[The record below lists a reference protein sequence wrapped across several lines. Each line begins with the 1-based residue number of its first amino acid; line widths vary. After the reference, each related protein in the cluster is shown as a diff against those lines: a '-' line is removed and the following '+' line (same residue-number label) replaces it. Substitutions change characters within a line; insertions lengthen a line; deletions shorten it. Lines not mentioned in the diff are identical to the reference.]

1 MKKNNEEVN
10 NNKSKDNIKE
20 KVEMKK
26 TNFIILLLII
36 VISLTLLSFLGIV
49 IFKRIYSKT
58 VVMTYDDI
66 KFTRNDYM
74 MYLRLAKTSLFDE
87 KTNKL
92 PKATLNTI
100 IDKENNVNVDTYL
113 RNKVE
118 QSLKIAGAV
127 QAIAKRENI
136 VIDEEKEQK
145 LKDDKEKYINSLGG
159 KDKFIKFLKENN
171 TTEEAYDN
179 MAYTDMLYNTIYSN
193 LYSEGKI
200 YDLTEK
206 EKENAKQEY
215 EKNYYKARQ
224 ILFIFVDPSTKEKL
238 SDSAVEQKKLLAD
251 TVREKINNDSN
262 FDEFIKKYS
271 DDAVDTDPP
280 YDMYFKSGEVLQ
292 EIEDTTKSLDIGE
305 VSDVIK
311 SNYAFH
317 IIKRDALDDSYLNKI
332 YEQKREEKFMK
343 VVNDQ
348 INQSVI
354 IIEDSFTNMKIN

>member
-305 VSDVIK
+305 VSDVIE

>member
-10 NNKSKDNIKE
+10 NNKSKGDIKE
-20 KVEMKK
+20 KVKNKK
-26 TNFIILLLII
+26 TKHVILLLVII
-36 VISLTLLSFLGIV
+36 ISLVLLSFLGIV
-49 IFKRIYSKT
+49 IFKKVYNKG
-58 VVMTYDDI
+58 VVMTYDDV

-100 IDKENNVNVDTYL
+100 IDKENNINVDTYL

-127 QAIAKRENI
+127 QAIAKKENI

-145 LKDDKEKYINSLGG
+145 LKEDKEKYINSIGG
-159 KDKFIKFLKENN
+159 KDKFLKFLRENN
-171 TTEEAYDN
+171 TTEETYDN

-206 EKENAKQEY
+206 EKESAKQEY

-292 EIEDTTKSLDIGE
+292 EIEDTTKSLNIGE

-348 INQSVI
+348 INHSVI

>member
-238 SDSAVEQKKLLAD
+238 SDPAVEQKKLLAD

>member
-66 KFTRNDYM
+66 KFIRNDYM

>member
-26 TNFIILLLII
+26 TNFIILILII

>member
-1 MKKNNEEVN
+1 
-10 NNKSKDNIKE
+10 
-20 KVEMKK
+20 
-26 TNFIILLLII
+26 
-36 VISLTLLSFLGIV
+36 
-49 IFKRIYSKT
+49 
-58 VVMTYDDI
+58 
-66 KFTRNDYM
+66 
-74 MYLRLAKTSLFDE
+74 
-87 KTNKL
+87 
-92 PKATLNTI
+92 
-100 IDKENNVNVDTYL
+100 
-113 RNKVE
+113 
-118 QSLKIAGAV
+118 
-127 QAIAKRENI
+127 
-136 VIDEEKEQK
+136 
-145 LKDDKEKYINSLGG
+145 
-159 KDKFIKFLKENN
+159 
-171 TTEEAYDN
+171 

>member
-1 MKKNNEEVN
+1 MKKNNEEVS
-10 NNKSKDNIKE
+10 NNKSKDNMKE
-20 KVEMKK
+20 KNKSKK
-26 TNFIILLLII
+26 IKFVILLLVMII
-36 VISLTLLSFLGIV
+36 TLALLSFFGIA

-58 VVMTYDDI
+58 VVMTYDDV

-92 PKATLNTI
+92 PRATLNTI
-100 IDKENNVNVDTYL
+100 IDKENNINVDTYL

-118 QSLKIAGAV
+118 KSLKIAGAV
-127 QAIAKRENI
+127 QAIAKKENI
-136 VIDEEKEQK
+136 VIDEEKQQK
-145 LKDDKEKYINSLGG
+145 LKEDKEKYISSIGG
-159 KDKFIKFLKENN
+159 KDKFLKFLKENN

-179 MAYTDMLYNTIYSN
+179 MAYTDMLYNTIYSS

-238 SDSAVEQKKLLAD
+238 SDSAVEQKKLLAH

-292 EIEDTTKSLDIGE
+292 EIEDTTKSLGIGE

-348 INQSVI
+348 INHSVI

>member
-206 EKENAKQEY
+206 EKGNAKQEY

-238 SDSAVEQKKLLAD
+238 SDPAVEQKKLLAD

-271 DDAVDTDPP
+271 DDAVDADPP

-348 INQSVI
+348 INHSVI

>member
-292 EIEDTTKSLDIGE
+292 EIEDTTNSLDIGE

>member
-224 ILFIFVDPSTKEKL
+224 ILFIFVDPSTN
-238 SDSAVEQKKLLAD
+238 DPAVEQKKLLAD

-271 DDAVDTDPP
+271 DDAVDADPP

-348 INQSVI
+348 INHSVI

>member
-238 SDSAVEQKKLLAD
+238 SDPAVEQKKLLAD

-271 DDAVDTDPP
+271 DDAVDADPP

-348 INQSVI
+348 INHSVI